1 MARNKEYLYLT
12 FFQHNYT
19 GMLPKLTATALNA
32 WQNIVLLLL
41 ESRKWQLH
49 LTSSVGMQY
58 FTYSMA
64 KYVTHITPSG

>member
-1 MARNKEYLYLT
+1 
-12 FFQHNYT
+12 
-19 GMLPKLTATALNA
+19 MLPKLTATALNA

>member
-1 MARNKEYLYLT
+1 
-12 FFQHNYT
+12 
-19 GMLPKLTATALNA
+19 MLPKLAATALNV
-32 WQNIVLLLL
+32 WQYNVLPLL

-64 KYVTHITPSG
+64 KYDTEITSSG